1 MRNELFENKK
11 PFARK
16 CDGLFFI
23 DNKKEYKM
31 SKNKINNLIKEI
43 EGTLNSCSAVDIEY
57 HFIEVKD
64 KMLEK
69 LRELRAELGIWDK

>member
-1 MRNELFENKK
+1 MRW
-11 PFARK
+11 A
-16 CDGLFFI
+16 FFI

-43 EGTLNSCSAVDIEY
+43 EGTLNSCSIVDIEY

-64 KMLEK
+64 EMLEK